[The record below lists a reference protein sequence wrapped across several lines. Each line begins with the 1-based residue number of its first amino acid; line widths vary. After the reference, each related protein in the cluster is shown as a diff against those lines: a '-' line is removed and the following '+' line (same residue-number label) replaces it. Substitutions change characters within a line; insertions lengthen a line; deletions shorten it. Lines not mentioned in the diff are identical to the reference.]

1 MDKNKLSLIPKI
13 IITIVLAY
21 VLIFINYHLYIH
33 NIGNLSIDVTSNSEH
48 LETIQVSLKPKIPLK
63 KYYILIYEDNF
74 SDSWLYFISN
84 TTKKQVQPILD
95 SLIPLHTDKYILL
108 EGNSNKNL
116 HTFNIK
122 SKYPINLLSNQD
134 RAFHAY
140 LIVPY
145 SIFPF
150 PQFYYINH
158 QIFFINIDI

>member
-1 MDKNKLSLIPKI
+1 MNKNKLSLIPKC
-13 IITIVLAY
+13 IITIALTY
-21 VLIFINYHLYIH
+21 LLIFINYHFYIN
-33 NIGNLSIDVTSNSEH
+33 NIGGLSINITSDSEH
-48 LETIQVSLKPKIPLK
+48 LETIQVSLKPERMLK

-74 SDSWLYFISN
+74 SDAWLYFISN

-95 SLIPLHTDKYILL
+95 SLLPLHTDKYILL
-108 EGNSNKNL
+108 EGSSTRNL

-145 SIFPF
+145 NIFPF
-150 PQFYYINH
+150 PHFYYINH
-158 QIFFINIDI
+158 QILFINIDI